1 MTLVFATERSLK
13 GIREAL
19 EARRTAAVADGCVYG
34 KAEWLQPLFK
44 ACLEITDIKY
54 SEKKV
59 TISLRNNSTIPIILN
74 KAPGGEKLTYPRL
87 LYINEGEDIQIGING
102 IDSRYPIG
110 LNEFDVNFSIANWLT
125 DVDTPLVVSYHFVM
139 PEKYRK

>member
-1 MTLVFATERSLK
+1 MNGQTIMSGMPDLYAEDRKRLVLIVEDEYVN
-13 GIREAL
+13 REL
-19 EARRTAAVADGCVYG
+19 
-34 KAEWLQPLFK
+34 LK

-59 TISLRNNSTIPIILN
+59 SFNVRNLSTIPITLT

-87 LYINEGEDIQIGING
+87 LYINEKEELSISING
-102 IDSRYPIG
+102 TDSRKPIG
-110 LNEFDVNFSIANWLT
+110 LDEFDVNFAVANWYT

-139 PEKYRK
+139 PEKYRKQ